1 MGTAEHAQSVAELA
15 ERVGARLGMRGPELR
30 ALRWG
35 ALLHDV
41 GKIEVRRELLNKR
54 GPLTDAEFEEIKKHT
69 VVGAL
74 MVEQVARFSKVH
86 QPVRW
91 SHERWDGD
99 GYPDGLAGVAIP
111 LGARVICV
119 CDAYDAM
126 VSDRPYRSAM
136 SGRAAL
142 AELRSGAG
150 SQFDPAV
157 GAALAVVLQGGA
169 LHGARMGGRVESRS
183 ERDRGRGGGR
193 RGGIRGGG
201 GVLRGGGGARGGG
214 GGGGGEVGHPPRGG

>member
-1 MGTAEHAQSVAELA
+1 MTRLLALSEALARAHSGTAEHAQSVAELA
-15 ERVGARLGMRGPELR
+15 ERVGARLGMGGPELR
-30 ALRWG
+30 TLRWG

-41 GKIEVRRELLNKR
+41 GKIEIRCEVLNKP
-54 GPLTDAEFEEIKKHT
+54 GPLTDSEFDEIKQHT

-74 MVEQVARFSKVH
+74 MVERIARFGKVH
-86 QPVRW
+86 QLVRW

-99 GYPDGLAGVAIP
+99 GYPDGLAGVSIP

-126 VSDRPYRSAM
+126 VSNRPYRPAM
-136 SGRAAL
+136 TLDAAL

-157 GAALAVVLQGGA
+157 VGALVLELQGEA
-169 LHGARMGGRVESRS
+169 VHDAR
-183 ERDRGRGGGR
+183 
-193 RGGIRGGG
+193 I
-201 GVLRGGGGARGGG
+201 A
-214 GGGGGEVGHPPRGG
+214 

>member
-1 MGTAEHAQSVAELA
+1 LKVCGVTRLLALSEALARAHTGTAEHAQSVAELA
-15 ERVGARLGMRGPELR
+15 ERVGARLGMNGPELR

-41 GKIEVRRELLNKR
+41 GKIEIRREVLNKP
-54 GPLTDAEFEEIKKHT
+54 GPLSDSEFDEIKQHT

-74 MVEQVARFSKVH
+74 MVERIARFGKVH
-86 QPVRW
+86 QLVRW

-126 VSDRPYRSAM
+126 VSNRPYRSAM
-136 SGRAAL
+136 NLEEAL
-142 AELRSGAG
+142 EELRAGAG

-157 GAALAVVLQGGA
+157 VDAVVLELSGEGR
-169 LHGARMGGRVESRS
+169 LSDAR
-183 ERDRGRGGGR
+183 
-193 RGGIRGGG
+193 I
-201 GVLRGGGGARGGG
+201 A
-214 GGGGGEVGHPPRGG
+214 

>member
-1 MGTAEHAQSVAELA
+1 LKVCGVTRLLDLSEALERTHLGTAEHAQSVAELA
-15 ERVGARLGMRGPELR
+15 ERVGERLGMQGPELR
-30 ALRWG
+30 SLRWG

-41 GKIEVRRELLNKR
+41 GKIEVRREVLNKP
-54 GPLTDAEFEEIKKHT
+54 GPLSVSEFDEIKQHT

-74 MVEQVARFSKVH
+74 MVERIARFGKVH
-86 QPVRW
+86 QLVRW

-126 VSDRPYRSAM
+126 VSNRPYRSAM
-136 SGRAAL
+136 GVREAL
-142 AELRSGAG
+142 AELRSSAG

-157 GAALAVVLQGGA
+157 VEAFVREIEGDSA
-169 LHGARMGGRVESRS
+169 LHDAR
-183 ERDRGRGGGR
+183 
-193 RGGIRGGG
+193 I
-201 GVLRGGGGARGGG
+201 A
-214 GGGGGEVGHPPRGG
+214 

>member
-1 MGTAEHAQSVAELA
+1 VTRLFALSEALARAHTGTSEHAHAVAELA
-15 ERVGARLGMRGPELR
+15 ERVGRRLGMNEPELR
-30 ALRWG
+30 TLRWG
-35 ALLHDV
+35 ALLHDI
-41 GKIEVRRELLNKR
+41 GKIEVRREILNKP
-54 GPLTDAEFEEIKKHT
+54 GPLTDAEFEEVKQHT

-74 MVEQVARFSKVH
+74 MVERVARFGRVH
-86 QPVRW
+86 QLVRW

-136 SGRAAL
+136 SLDAAVL
-142 AELRSGAG
+142 ELRRAAG

-157 GAALAVVLQGGA
+157 VEALVSELSGGAALGD
-169 LHGARMGGRVESRS
+169 AR
-183 ERDRGRGGGR
+183 
-193 RGGIRGGG
+193 I
-201 GVLRGGGGARGGG
+201 A
-214 GGGGGEVGHPPRGG
+214 

>member
-1 MGTAEHAQSVAELA
+1 VTRLLALSEALARTHAGTAQHAQSVAELA

-30 ALRWG
+30 SLRWG

-41 GKIEVRRELLNKR
+41 GKIEIRREVLNKP
-54 GPLTDAEFEEIKKHT
+54 GPLTDSEFDEIKQHT

-74 MVEQVARFSKVH
+74 MVERIARFGRVH
-86 QPVRW
+86 QLVRW

-119 CDAYDAM
+119 CDAFDAM
-126 VSDRPYRSAM
+126 VSNRPYRPAM
-136 SGRAAL
+136 STCEAL
-142 AELRSGAG
+142 DELRSAAG

-157 GAALAVVLQGGA
+157 VGA
-169 LHGARMGGRVESRS
+169 LVLELEGSDALRDAR
-183 ERDRGRGGGR
+183 
-193 RGGIRGGG
+193 I
-201 GVLRGGGGARGGG
+201 A
-214 GGGGGEVGHPPRGG
+214 

>member
-1 MGTAEHAQSVAELA
+1 LKVCGVTRLLALSEALARAHEGTADHAQSVAELA
-15 ERVGARLGMRGPELR
+15 ERVGTRLGMRGAELR

-41 GKIEVRRELLNKR
+41 GKIEVRREVLNKP
-54 GPLTDAEFEEIKKHT
+54 GPLTDAEFEEVKQHT

-74 MVEQVARFSKVH
+74 MVERVARFGKVH
-86 QPVRW
+86 QLVRW

-119 CDAYDAM
+119 CDAFDAM
-126 VSDRPYRSAM
+126 VSNRPYRPARSVSSA
-136 SGRAAL
+136 L
-142 AELRSGAG
+142 EELRRGAG

-157 GAALAVVLQGGA
+157 VVALVDEVAGDNSLQN
-169 LHGARMGGRVESRS
+169 AR
-183 ERDRGRGGGR
+183 
-193 RGGIRGGG
+193 I
-201 GVLRGGGGARGGG
+201 A
-214 GGGGGEVGHPPRGG
+214 